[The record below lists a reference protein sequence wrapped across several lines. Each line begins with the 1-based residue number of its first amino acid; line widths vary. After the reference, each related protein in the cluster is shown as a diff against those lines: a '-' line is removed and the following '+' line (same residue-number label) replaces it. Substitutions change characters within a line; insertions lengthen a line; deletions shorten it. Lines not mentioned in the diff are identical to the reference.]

1 MINVENDIFSFV
13 AADVR
18 EKFPEA
24 FVTGEYVKTPPRF
37 PALSIVEMDN
47 SVYQRTRS
55 SDRVENHAE
64 LMYQVDGY
72 SNKTSGKK
80 SECRALMAAADEQ
93 FAKLGF
99 TRTMMQ
105 PIPNIDDAT
114 IYRMTARYTAVV
126 SKDKTIFRR

>member
-13 AADVR
+13 AEDVR

-80 SECRALMAAADEQ
+80 SECRAIMAAADEQ

-126 SKDKTIFRR
+126 SRDKTIFRR

>member
-1 MINVENDIFSFV
+1 MINIENDVFNHVAIPVREQFPDSFV
-13 AADVR
+13 
-18 EKFPEA
+18 
-24 FVTGEYVKTPPRF
+24 TSEYVKIPPRF

-55 SDRVENHAE
+55 SDRIENHAE
-64 LMYQVDGY
+64 VMYQVDGY
-72 SNKTSGKK
+72 SNKTVGKK

-99 TRTMMQ
+99 TRTMLK
-105 PIPNIDDAT
+105 PVPNIDNAT
-114 IYRMTARYTAVV
+114 IYRITARYVAVV